1 MNFFPNLFFLSVT
14 FPGNIFGRT
23 NVTTSITDITFQIK
37 TDSHVKTKE
46 TKIVTWKTKNAY
58 HYFV

>member
-46 TKIVTWKTKNAY
+46 TKIVT
-58 HYFV
+58 